1 MAVNLTPL
9 VSSSV
14 LAVTPSTS
22 GEPGPGS
29 AGGRGGPHTVQ
40 MSQWVTWFSCC
51 LPGTGDSAGKI
62 KEQQRMVA
70 CSPSLVACSTMLN
83 VIVCVL

>member
-1 MAVNLTPL
+1 MKIMVRPAEPS
-9 VSSSV
+9 VSSQV
-14 LAVTPSTS
+14 
-22 GEPGPGS
+22 
-29 AGGRGGPHTVQ
+29 AGD
-40 MSQWVTWFSCC
+40 
-51 LPGTGDSAGKI
+51 TGDSAGKI